1 MNCLNLNHLVQ
12 YFKVFLL
19 VWCYWLFMALTDFF
33 KGQEEKKEEK
43 EKSEGQG
50 KYVQSC
56 ALCGATGTEKKWA
69 GQYWH
74 KKCMRK
80 ARKSAKGMF

>member
-1 MNCLNLNHLVQ
+1 MG
-12 YFKVFLL
+12 
-19 VWCYWLFMALTDFF
+19 LTDMF
-33 KGQEEKKEEK
+33 KKKEEEIEKKEEVTA
-43 EKSEGQG
+43 EPEG
-50 KYVQSC
+50 KYVQDC
-56 ALCGATGTEKKWA
+56 ALCGGAGSEKKWA